1 MSTLPSDTAISL
13 IDLRSLAQQE
23 LPLLGQTRLQAFERL
38 TDLPSLTEAGLPADA
53 SVQWVVRA
61 EWRERLPAGVPGE
74 IKGAQGSQAQLWLH
88 LALQARVPQ
97 VCQRCLSP
105 YAETLDIERW
115 FRFVNDEDAANAED
129 DECEE
134 DLLVWSPKF
143 NLHEL
148 VEDELL
154 MGLPLVPMHGT
165 CPQPPRMSAGEEL
178 MTPETERPNPFAAL
192 ADLKVRSSDRGP
204 K

>member
-1 MSTLPSDTAISL
+1 MSTLPSDTAVSL

-23 LPLLGQTRLQAFERL
+23 LPLQGQTRLQAFERL
-38 TDLPSLTEAGLPADA
+38 TDLPSLAEAGLPADA
-53 SVQWVVRA
+53 SVQWAVRA
-61 EWRERLPAGVPGE
+61 EWRERLPAGGPGE
-74 IKGAQGSQAQLWLH
+74 IKGVQGSEPQLWLH
-88 LALQARVPQ
+88 LAVQASVPQ

-105 YAETLDIERW
+105 YAETLDIDRW

-129 DECEE
+129 DDCEE

-148 VEDELL
+148 IEDEML
-154 MGLPLVPMHGT
+154 MGLPLVPMHGA
-165 CPQPPRMSAGEEL
+165 CPQQPRMSAGEEL
-178 MTPETERPNPFAAL
+178 LTPEAERPNPFAAL
-192 ADLKVRSSDRGP
+192 AGLKVRSSDRGP